1 MTDVTAIGELLID
14 FAATGVDER
23 GYPQMQANA
32 GGAPCN
38 LLAALSKYGRRT
50 AFIGKVGDDAFGAL
64 LRGTLEKAGI
74 DTRALITDARYFTTL
89 AFVTFDEGGD
99 RSFSFARKPGAD
111 TQLSFDEIDLSLID
125 ETAVLHFG
133 TLSLTD
139 EPARTATKRTVE
151 YAIGRGKLISFDPN
165 LRKPLWK
172 SEDEA
177 REQMLWGLRHADVVK
192 ISDEEID
199 LLFGCT
205 PAEGARRLTD
215 EFGVSL
221 VYATLGSRGSIIRN
235 ARCEVSVP
243 VPAVTPV
250 DTTGAGDIF
259 GGSAMKKLLDM
270 GRSPAALDAEEL
282 REIGLFASCAA
293 SLSTQ
298 RQGGIPSI
306 PELDAVEECVSRLRE
321 SI

>member
-1 MTDVTAIGELLID
+1 
-14 FAATGVDER
+14 
-23 GYPQMQANA
+23 
-32 GGAPCN
+32 
-38 LLAALSKYGRRT
+38 
-50 AFIGKVGDDAFGAL
+50 
-64 LRGTLEKAGI
+64 
-74 DTRALITDARYFTTL
+74 
-89 AFVTFDEGGD
+89 
-99 RSFSFARKPGAD
+99 
-111 TQLSFDEIDLSLID
+111 
-125 ETAVLHFG
+125 
-133 TLSLTD
+133 
-139 EPARTATKRTVE
+139 
-151 YAIGRGKLISFDPN
+151 
-165 LRKPLWK
+165 
-172 SEDEA
+172 
-177 REQMLWGLRHADVVK
+177 MLWGLRHADVVK
-192 ISDEEID
+192 ISDDEID
-199 LLFGCT
+199 FLFGCP

-298 RQGGIPSI
+298 KQGGIPSI
-306 PELDAVEECVSRLRE
+306 PAVEECVSRLRE

>member
-172 SEDEA
+172 SENEA
-177 REQMLWGLRHADVVK
+177 MEQMLWGLRHADVVK
-192 ISDEEID
+192 ISDEEIASPYCD
-199 LLFGCT
+199 QLDILFTLNDAAIDKFESQLRPGGLLAACLYSGGPNGDGEKKAVLAWLERLPLTRYTVLEARFANW
-205 PAEGARRLTD
+205 AETAPLPC
-215 EFGVSL
+215 FVL
-221 VYATLGSRGSIIRN
+221 KN
-235 ARCEVSVP
+235 P
-243 VPAVTPV
+243 
-250 DTTGAGDIF
+250 
-259 GGSAMKKLLDM
+259 
-270 GRSPAALDAEEL
+270 
-282 REIGLFASCAA
+282 
-293 SLSTQ
+293 
-298 RQGGIPSI
+298 
-306 PELDAVEECVSRLRE
+306 
-321 SI
+321 

>member
-1 MTDVTAIGELLID
+1 MPTSFTRSLQISSASISETP
-14 FAATGVDER
+14 AAFT
-23 GYPQMQANA
+23 PK
-32 GGAPCN
+32 
-38 LLAALSKYGRRT
+38 ST
-50 AFIGKVGDDAFGAL
+50 
-64 LRGTLEKAGI
+64 
-74 DTRALITDARYFTTL
+74 ITHRDARSQ
-89 AFVTFDEGGD
+89 
-99 RSFSFARKPGAD
+99 SFRIRA
-111 TQLSFDEIDLSLID
+111 
-125 ETAVLHFG
+125 
-133 TLSLTD
+133 
-139 EPARTATKRTVE
+139 ARTATKRTVE

-199 LLFGCT
+199 FLFGCT

-298 RQGGIPSI
+298 KQGGIPSI